1 MITLLMAAVLA
12 SQSADAPGL
21 GEIRHAI
28 ESNRLEQAR
37 QMLGMAMA
45 AGQSGAQVD
54 TLLADLAFARKNW
67 AEAATRYSAL
77 ATATPKDGRSAER
90 AAIADIMLGKLQSA
104 ETFAD
109 KAIASGSASWK
120 AWNAKGVLC
129 DFRSDWKGADEAF
142 AVAAKMKPD
151 EPDILNNRGWSL
163 ILRGKWMD
171 AVTPLEQASIL
182 DPKSA
187 RIQNNLE
194 LARAAIADHL
204 PERRAGEA
212 DGDFAARL
220 NDAGVAAEERGDRAR
235 AIAAFS
241 QALSVKDSWYARA
254 ANNLQ
259 EAQTQ

>member
-1 MITLLMAAVLA
+1 
-12 SQSADAPGL
+12 
-21 GEIRHAI
+21 
-28 ESNRLEQAR
+28 
-37 QMLGMAMA
+37 
-45 AGQSGAQVD
+45 
-54 TLLADLAFARKNW
+54 
-67 AEAATRYSAL
+67 
-77 ATATPKDGRSAER
+77 
-90 AAIADIMLGKLQSA
+90 
-104 ETFAD
+104 
-109 KAIASGSASWK
+109 
-120 AWNAKGVLC
+120 
-129 DFRSDWKGADEAF
+129 
-142 AVAAKMKPD
+142 
-151 EPDILNNRGWSL
+151 
-163 ILRGKWMD
+163 MD

-212 DGDFAARL
+212 DADFAARL